1 MGRPS
6 VAVAAPS
13 LFMSITIEP
22 GSSPAAPEIHLHA
35 GGQGVWIARM
45 LVLLGQRPVVCAP
58 VGGEAGQALLGLAQA
73 WDIDL
78 DAVRTDAPSP
88 AYVHDRRDG
97 VREEIARSAVPTL
110 SRHEVDDLY
119 ARVLERALET
129 DTCVVTGRWAGMDV
143 PVDFYARLG
152 ADLAAAG
159 VQVVG
164 DLHGRELDAYLG
176 AGRLHW
182 LKVSAEDLA
191 VDGALSA
198 NDAGEDEVVAV
209 ASALVDRGARGVV
222 VSRAD
227 QPALAVTETAV
238 REVGGPS
245 LEVVDPTGA
254 GDSMTAALTAG
265 LLQGLSDVD
274 TLKLAWA
281 AGAANVIRHGLGS
294 ASRDL
299 IAHLAEQASITD
311 RRRDIE
317 LASPPS

>member
-1 MGRPS
+1 
-6 VAVAAPS
+6 
-13 LFMSITIEP
+13 MSITIEA
-22 GSSPAAPEIHLHA
+22 GNSPATPEIHLHA

-45 LVLLGQRPVVCAP
+45 LALLGQRPVVCAP
-58 VGGEAGQALLGLAQA
+58 VGGEAGQALRGLAQA
-73 WDIDL
+73 WDIEL
-78 DAVRTDAPSP
+78 DAVLTDASSP

-97 VREEIARSAVPTL
+97 VREEIARSAVPAL

-129 DTCVVTGRWAGMDV
+129 GACVVTGRWAGMDV
-143 PVDFYARLG
+143 PVDFYTRLG
-152 ADLAAAG
+152 ADLAAAE

-164 DLHGRELDAYLG
+164 DLHGKELDAYIE

-191 VDGALSA
+191 EDGALSA
-198 NDAGEDEVVAV
+198 EDAGENEVVAV
-209 ASALVDRGARGVV
+209 ASALVARGVRGV
-222 VSRAD
+222 VISRAD
-227 QPALAVTETAV
+227 KPALAVTETAV
-238 REVGGPS
+238 REVTGPS

-265 LLQGLSDVD
+265 LLRGLSDID

-299 IAHLAEQASITD
+299 ISHLAEQARITD
-311 RRRDIE
+311 RKPTDDPSSI
-317 LASPPS
+317 ASSAT